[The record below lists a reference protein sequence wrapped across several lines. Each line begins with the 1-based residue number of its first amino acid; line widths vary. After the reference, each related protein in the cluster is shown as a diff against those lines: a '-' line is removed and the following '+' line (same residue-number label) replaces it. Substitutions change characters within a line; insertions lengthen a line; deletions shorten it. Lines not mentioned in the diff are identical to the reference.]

1 MKFYDFQ
8 KNVNPEPML
17 LFLLEVRIE
26 VQLLDM
32 KFN

>member
-8 KNVNPEPML
+8 KKVNPEPML
-17 LFLLEVRIE
+17 FLLEVVIE